1 MSKMSD
7 ERIKEF
13 ADRVKP
19 LSEKILAL
27 LGEYPE
33 FDHIYVGVTREK
45 NWIDITAG
53 STDEDG
59 VGNVSIYSYDGQ
71 PEKRMIDRSDW
82 NWENWRAV
90 E

>member
-59 VGNVSIYSYDGQ
+59 VGNVAIYSYDGQ
-71 PEKRMIDRSDW
+71 PKGRGIGCYNW
-82 NWENWRAV
+82 NWKDGRTV